1 MKPQYRFACFIPVS
15 LLFLV
20 SSIAPAT
27 AEQTPKINNFRE
39 SNFLIAQV
47 ASIGTQVKETAQ
59 NITVRIDFS
68 NGNGSGVIIARQ
80 GNSYYVLTAKHVVD
94 REQQYQVVAPDN
106 TVYSVDYTTVKKVAD
121 VDLAVLQFQSEK
133 NYQVATLTD
142 YTDEAAFAGQTNPYY
157 DSNVIEEKFKQVFE
171 ENVEQTR
178 GVYSASNNPVD
189 LNDMELLYNPYWAFL
204 YGWKR
209 VDGQP
214 QASFSAGKF
223 YGYKQKNSLSVGH
236 KPDLFGGNPV
246 VGTDSDISYQNAL
259 SIGGMNVSDIFTY
272 DNLDYEIVYTNP
284 SFGGMSGGAV
294 LDIKGNVS
302 AIHAASEG
310 ARANFDE
317 LQLGYSTGVLIST
330 FIRLADTVGVDPQWL
345 KIESPSL
352 TITSLEE
359 DDVII
364 RTLFDLTPPSSNA
377 TAFDWLNYGNQ
388 LWRLFRKQEAIAAL
402 NKAIELD
409 PNIAEAYY
417 LRAKIT
423 SSLTSNFPISQ
434 ASWIPS
440 EYSPFQDNNQN
451 FSPQDAVA
459 MYKNMFEGMI
469 QSQETHYQTL
479 LSAYNDYKKATSL
492 KPEFYQAWREQ
503 GDLSMSLPSAELGA
517 KTTRENISPLTTNIS
532 MENFHQNFYEYLSQS
547 QSQSQDNQL
556 PFNSEAQKLGAEEAL
571 IAYDKAIALKPENS
585 FLYSRKSH
593 ALFLS
598 GQCPAAI
605 ESLDEAIAIEPLGSY
620 YRQKAIIYLAL
631 KDLDKAEANY
641 ARYREQNPI
650 ADDRDS
656 LRSIFS
662 NRNSLEQWLE
672 TSDKEEAGS
681 FFTNQ
686 CI

>member
-1 MKPQYRFACFIPVS
+1 MKPQYRFACFLPVS
-15 LLFLV
+15 LLFLI
-20 SSIAPAT
+20 SSNDPAIAKEAI
-27 AEQTPKINNFRE
+27 KVNNFGE
-39 SNFLIAQV
+39 SNYRIAQV
-47 ASIGTQVKETAQ
+47 TSIGTQVKETAQ
-59 NITVRIDFS
+59 KVTVRVDFP

-94 REQQYQVVAPDN
+94 KEQQYQIVAPDN
-106 TVYSVDYTTVKKVAD
+106 TVYSVDYTTVRKVAD

-142 YTDEAAFAGQTNPYY
+142 YADEAAFAGQNNPYY
-157 DSNVIEEKFKQVFE
+157 DNNVIEEKFEQLFE

-189 LNDMELLYNPYWAFL
+189 LNDMELLYNPNWAFL

-209 VDGQP
+209 VDGHP

-223 YGYKQKNSLSVGH
+223 YGYKQENSLSVGH
-236 KPDLFGGNPV
+236 KPDLFGGNPA
-246 VGTDSDISYQNAL
+246 VGRDNNISYQNAL

-294 LDIKGNVS
+294 LDINGNVS

-330 FIRLADTVGVDPQWL
+330 FIRLADTVGVNPQWL
-345 KIESPSL
+345 KIEPPSL

-359 DDVII
+359 DDAII
-364 RTLFDLTPPSSNA
+364 RTLFDLTPPNNNA

-388 LWRLFRKQEAIAAL
+388 LWRLFRKQEAVVAL
-402 NKAIELD
+402 NKAIELN

-423 SSLTSNFPISQ
+423 TSLTSNFSISQ
-434 ASWIPS
+434 ASWIPP
-440 EYSPFQDNNQN
+440 EYSPFQDNNQD

-459 MYKNMFEGMI
+459 MYNNMFKGMI
-469 QSQETHYQTL
+469 QSQETYYQTL
-479 LSAYNDYKKATSL
+479 LSAYNDYKKATGL
-492 KPEFYQAWREQ
+492 KPEFYQAWRGQ
-503 GDLSMSLPSAELGA
+503 GDLSISLPNAELGA
-517 KTTRENISPLTTNIS
+517 KTARENFSPLANTSI
-532 MENFHQNFYEYLSQS
+532 ENFEQTFYESLSQS
-547 QSQSQDNQL
+547 QSQSKNNQL
-556 PFNSEAQKLGAEEAL
+556 SLDRKAQKSGAEKAL
-571 IAYDKAIALKPENS
+571 VAYDRAIALKPENS

-605 ESLDEAIAIEPLGSY
+605 EALDRAIAIEPLGSY

-631 KDLDKAEANY
+631 EDLDKAEANY
-641 ARYREQNPI
+641 AHYREQNPI
-650 ADDRDS
+650 PDDRDS

-662 NRNSLEQWLE
+662 NRNSLEQWLDA
-672 TSDKEEAGS
+672 SDTEEAS
-681 FFTNQ
+681 SVFINQ